1 METSRR
7 RRGIRSGRAS
17 CYPPFVDDAALVHA
31 WRSGDASAGERLVER
46 HFSAVYG
53 FFRHKIGSDVEDLV
67 QRTFLRCVEARDAF
81 RGESSFRTYLFAI
94 ARNELFGH
102 YRRRGLD
109 VDPDATA
116 SGVLDAVAGP
126 ASAIDARRE
135 HRLLVRAL
143 RGLPLDDQI
152 ALELMYF
159 EELTG
164 PEIAVVLGVPEG
176 TARTRLRRARLALE
190 RSLAELDA
198 AGEGMR
204 ATTDDIER
212 WARAMREA
220 MRAERAARR

>member
-1 METSRR
+1 M
-7 RRGIRSGRAS
+7 
-17 CYPPFVDDAALVHA
+17 DDAALLHA
-31 WRSGDASAGERLVER
+31 WRGGDGAAGERLVER
-46 HFSAVYG
+46 HFAAVYG
-53 FFRHKIGSDVEDLV
+53 FFRHKAASDVEDLV

-81 RGESSFRTYLFAI
+81 RGESSFRTYLFAV

-116 SGVLDAVAGP
+116 TGALDPAGGP

-135 HRLLVRAL
+135 HRLLLRAL

-159 EELTG
+159 EELAG
-164 PEIAVVLGVPEG
+164 AEIAVVLGVPEG
-176 TARTRLRRARLALE
+176 TARTRLRRARAALE
-190 RSLAELDA
+190 RAIVELDA
-198 AGEGMR
+198 AGEGLR

-212 WARAMREA
+212 WARSMRDA
-220 MRAERAARR
+220 IRSDRAARR

>member
-1 METSRR
+1 M
-7 RRGIRSGRAS
+7 
-17 CYPPFVDDAALVHA
+17 DDAALVHA

-46 HFSAVYG
+46 HFPAVYG
-53 FFRHKIGSDVEDLV
+53 FFRHKVGGDVEDLV

-102 YRRRGLD
+102 WRRRGLD

-116 SGVLDAVAGP
+116 SGVLDAVVGP

-135 HRLLVRAL
+135 YRLLVQAL

-164 PEIAVVLGVPEG
+164 AEIAVVLGVPEG

-190 RSLAELDA
+190 RSLAALDA
-198 AGEGMR
+198 AGEGLR
-204 ATTDDIER
+204 VTTDDIER
-212 WARAMREA
+212 WAGAMRDA
-220 MRAERAARR
+220 MRQERAARR